1 MIDDQA
7 LKEWFCREVLPLER
21 ALSAFIRRNWRD
33 AADVVDLRQDIYERV
48 LLGARHGLPAQ
59 AGQFV
64 YTVARN
70 HLINRAKRARI
81 VSFDVVA
88 DLDAISGNDVL
99 DPERQ
104 LLAREELRRIQVG
117 LEQLPPRCREVVLLR
132 KIRGLST
139 RETANELGIG
149 VDTVEKQVTL
159 GMRALANFMLGGSA
173 KVQRSRVPGLL
184 ARRPAR

>member
-1 MIDDQA
+1 
-7 LKEWFCREVLPLER
+7 
-21 ALSAFIRRNWRD
+21 
-33 AADVVDLRQDIYERV
+33 
-48 LLGARHGLPAQ
+48 
-59 AGQFV
+59 
-64 YTVARN
+64 
-70 HLINRAKRARI
+70 LINRAKRARI

-104 LLAREELRRIQVG
+104 LLAREELRRIQLG

-149 VDTVEKQVTL
+149 IDTVEKQMTL

-173 KVQRSRVPGLL
+173 KVQRSRAPALL
-184 ARRPAR
+184 AGRPAR

>member
-1 MIDDQA
+1 MVDDQA

-21 ALSAFIRRNWRD
+21 PLSAFIRRNWRD

-48 LLGARHGLPAQ
+48 LLGARHGLPAR

-104 LLAREELRRIQVG
+104 LLAREELHRIQLG
-117 LEQLPPRCREVVLLR
+117 LEKLPPRCREVVLLR

-139 RETANELGIG
+139 RETADELGIG
-149 VDTVEKQVTL
+149 IDTVEKQMTL

>member
-1 MIDDQA
+1 MVDDQA

-33 AADVVDLRQDIYERV
+33 AAEVIDLRQDVYERV
-48 LLGARHGLPAQ
+48 LQGARHGLPAH

-81 VSFDVVA
+81 VSFDVVV
-88 DLDAISGNDVL
+88 DLDAIPGHDVL
-99 DPERQ
+99 EPERQ
-104 LLAREELRRIQVG
+104 LLAREELRRIQLG
-117 LEQLPPRCREVVLLR
+117 LEKLPARCREVVLLR
-132 KIRGLST
+132 KIRGLSI
-139 RETANELGIG
+139 RETAAELGVG
-149 VDTVEKQVTL
+149 VDTVERQMTL

-173 KVQRSRVPGLL
+173 KVHRSRKPQPLV
-184 ARRPAR
+184 RRPAR

>member
-1 MIDDQA
+1 MVDDQA

-48 LLGARHGLPAQ
+48 LLGARNGLPAQ
-59 AGQFV
+59 AGKFV

-81 VSFDVVA
+81 VSFDVVV

-104 LLAREELRRIQVG
+104 LLAREELRRIQLG
-117 LEQLPPRCREVVLLR
+117 LAKLPPRGRDVVLLR

-139 RETANELGIG
+139 RETAAALGLGIQI
-149 VDTVEKQVTL
+149 VE
-159 GMRALANFMLGGSA
+159 
-173 KVQRSRVPGLL
+173 QRMKL
-184 ARRPAR
+184 

>member
-1 MIDDQA
+1 MVDDQA

-21 ALSAFIRRNWRD
+21 ALSAFIRRKWRD
-33 AADVVDLRQDIYERV
+33 AAEVVDLRQDVYERV
-48 LLGARHGLPAQ
+48 LQGARHGLPAQ

-70 HLINRAKRARI
+70 HQINRAKRARI

-104 LLAREELRRIQVG
+104 LLAREELRRIQFG
-117 LEQLPPRCREVVLLR
+117 LERLPPPGREVIRLR
-132 KIRGLST
+132 NTPGSVP
-139 RETANELGIG
+139 RETAVQLGTGI
-149 VDTVEKQVTL
+149 DTVEKQMTL
-159 GMRALANFMLGGSA
+159 GMRALANF
-173 KVQRSRVPGLL
+173 
-184 ARRPAR
+184 

>member
-1 MIDDQA
+1 MIDAQA
-7 LKEWFCREVLPLER
+7 LKEWFWREVLPLER

-81 VSFDVVA
+81 VSFDVVV
-88 DLDAISGNDVL
+88 DLDAVSGNDVL
-99 DPERQ
+99 DPERH
-104 LLAREELRRIQVG
+104 LLARDDV
-117 LEQLPPRCREVVLLR
+117 PP
-132 KIRGLST
+132 IP
-139 RETANELGIG
+139 LG
-149 VDTVEKQVTL
+149 
-159 GMRALANFMLGGSA
+159 F
-173 KVQRSRVPGLL
+173 VPF
-184 ARRPAR
+184 

>member
-1 MIDDQA
+1 
-7 LKEWFCREVLPLER
+7 VL
-21 ALSAFIRRNWRD
+21 
-33 AADVVDLRQDIYERV
+33 Q
-48 LLGARHGLPAQ
+48 GARHGLPLH

-81 VSFDVVA
+81 VSFDVVV
-88 DLDAISGNDVL
+88 DLDATSGSDVL
-99 DPERQ
+99 EPERQ
-104 LLAREELRRIQVG
+104 LLAREELRRIQLG

-139 RETANELGIG
+139 RETAVELGIG
-149 VDTVEKQVTL
+149 IDTVEKQMTL

>member
-1 MIDDQA
+1 MVDDQA

-33 AADVVDLRQDIYERV
+33 VSEVTDLRQDVYERV
-48 LLGARHGLPAQ
+48 LQGARHGLPAQ

-81 VSFDVVA
+81 VSFDVVV
-88 DLDAISGNDVL
+88 DLDAIPGNDVL
-99 DPERQ
+99 EPERQ
-104 LLAREELRRIQVG
+104 LLAREELRRIQLG
-117 LEQLPPRCREVVLLR
+117 LEELPPRCRQVVLLR

-139 RETANELGIG
+139 RETATELGVGI
-149 VDTVEKQVTL
+149 DTVERQMVL
-159 GMRALANFMLGGSA
+159 GMRALANFMLSGSA
-173 KVQRSRVPGLL
+173 KLQRSRMPGLL
-184 ARRPAR
+184 VRRPAR

>member
-1 MIDDQA
+1 MVDDQA

-21 ALSAFIRRNWRD
+21 ALLAFIRRNWRD
-33 AADVVDLRQDIYERV
+33 AAEVVDLRQDVYERV
-48 LLGARHGLPAQ
+48 LQGARHGLPAQ

-81 VSFDVVA
+81 VSFDVVV
-88 DLDAISGNDVL
+88 DLDAISGSDVL
-99 DPERQ
+99 EPERQ

-117 LEQLPPRCREVVLLR
+117 LEKLPPRCRQVVLLR

-139 RETANELGIG
+139 RETADELGVGI
-149 VDTVEKQVTL
+149 DTVEKQMTL

-184 ARRPAR
+184 VRRPAR

>member
-1 MIDDQA
+1 MVDDQA

-21 ALSAFIRRNWRD
+21 ALAAFIRRNWRD

-48 LLGARHGLPAQ
+48 LQGARHGLPTQ

-104 LLAREELRRIQVG
+104 LLAREELRRIQFG

-139 RETANELGIG
+139 RQTADELGIG
-149 VDTVEKQVTL
+149 IDTVEKQMTL
-159 GMRALANFMLGGSA
+159 GMRALANFMLGGSG
-173 KVQRSRVPGLL
+173 KVQRFRAPGLL

>member
-1 MIDDQA
+1 MVDDQA

-21 ALSAFIRRNWRD
+21 ALAAFIRRNWRD

-48 LLGARHGLPAQ
+48 LQGARRGLPAQ

-81 VSFDVVA
+81 VSFDVVV
-88 DLDAISGNDVL
+88 DLDAIAGNDVL

-104 LLAREELRRIQVG
+104 RLPREELLLIQLG
-117 LEQLPPRCREVVLLR
+117 LEKLPPRCREVVLLR
-132 KIRGLST
+132 KIRGRST
-139 RETANELGIG
+139 RGTPNELG
-149 VDTVEKQVTL
+149 V
-159 GMRALANFMLGGSA
+159 
-173 KVQRSRVPGLL
+173 
-184 ARRPAR
+184 